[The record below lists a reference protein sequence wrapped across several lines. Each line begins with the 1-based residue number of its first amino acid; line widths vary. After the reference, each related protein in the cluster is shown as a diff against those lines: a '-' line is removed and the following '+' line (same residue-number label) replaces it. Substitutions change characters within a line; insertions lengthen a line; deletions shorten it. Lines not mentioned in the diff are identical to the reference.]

1 MTLSELAG
9 VIRSL
14 IIYRARPGRAR
25 RMMDFYAGF
34 VHPGALCLDVG
45 AHVGD
50 RLAAFR
56 GLGARVVAVEPQPH
70 LARLLRRFHGSDPDV
85 TILEVALG
93 SAPGEAE
100 LRINRR
106 NPTLSSLSPAWLGTV
121 AASPRFPGERWD
133 RIVRVPLVTLDTLIA
148 EYGVPAFAKIDVE
161 GFEQEVLAGLSHPL
175 PALSFEVLP
184 ETAEAAVACVWRVA
198 ALGPYRFNISP
209 GESFAWGLRDW
220 VGPTEM
226 ADWLRRMGQG
236 MEAGEKG
243 GDVYARLDK
252 GGPDQAARRI

>member
-1 MTLSELAG
+1 MTFAELTG
-9 VIRSL
+9 IVRSL
-14 IIYRARPGRAR
+14 LIYRARPGRAR
-25 RMMDFYAGF
+25 RMRRFYAGF
-34 VHPGALCLDVG
+34 VGAGDLCVDVG

-50 RLAAFR
+50 RIAAFR
-56 GLGARVVAVEPQPH
+56 ALGARVVAVEPQPH
-70 LARLLRRFHGSDPDV
+70 LARLLRRLHGSDPGV

-100 LRINRR
+100 LRVNRR

-133 RIVRVPLVTLDTLIA
+133 GAVRVPLVTLDTLIA
-148 EYGVPAFAKIDVE
+148 EYGLPAFAKIDVE
-161 GFEQEVLAGLSHPL
+161 GFEPEVLAGLSRPL

-184 ETAEAAVACVWRVA
+184 EAADAAIACVWRVA

-220 VGPTEM
+220 VGPADM
-226 ADWLRRMGQG
+226 AEWLRRMGQG

-243 GDVYARLDK
+243 GDVYARLD
-252 GGPDQAARRI
+252 